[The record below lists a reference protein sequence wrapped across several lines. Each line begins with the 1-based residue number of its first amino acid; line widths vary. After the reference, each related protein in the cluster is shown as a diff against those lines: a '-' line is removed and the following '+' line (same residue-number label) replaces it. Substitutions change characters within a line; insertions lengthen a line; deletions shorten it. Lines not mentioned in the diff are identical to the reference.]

1 MVHDDDLNLDDFQL
15 DGSERYFSELDSLPW
30 NETPFVVIDTET
42 SGAYPLS
49 AELCEVAAVRIE
61 DGKIVGEYSSL
72 IKPTQ
77 TMSEKII
84 GIHGITNEMVADAP
98 PVAEVM
104 PKLHD
109 FIQGAVVLA
118 HHAPFDVGFLAWEFE
133 KLGLELPTEPVL
145 CTSLLSR
152 QLIKESPN
160 HKLQTLIGI
169 LNLDRGQAHR
179 ALDDA
184 RACWGVAHAC
194 FQRAAKDS
202 SSVATLERL
211 REIQIKEI
219 QWELYSIE
227 ALRATER
234 LSAVVEAT
242 EKQLE
247 VEIVYGGG
255 SRPGIERRLRPE
267 GIVRNPDGDYLVAW
281 CPIDQ
286 RSKRFYLP
294 KVKSSRLVEV
304 L

>member
-1 MVHDDDLNLDDFQL
+1 MVHDDDLNLDDFHL
-15 DGSERYFSELDSLPW
+15 DGSERYFSELDPLPW
-30 NETPFVVIDTET
+30 PEVPFVVIDTET
-42 SGAYPLS
+42 SGAYPMS
-49 AELCEVAAVRIE
+49 AELCEVAAIRVKG
-61 DGKIVGEYSSL
+61 GKIEGEYSSL
-72 IKPTQ
+72 IRPTQ
-77 TMSEKII
+77 IMSEKII

-98 PVAEVM
+98 DAAQII
-104 PKLHD
+104 PKFHD

-133 KLGLELPTEPVL
+133 KLGLELPQEPAL

-160 HKLQTLIGI
+160 HKLQTLIGV

-184 RACWGVAHAC
+184 RACWGVAQIC
-194 FQRAAKDS
+194 FQRAAKDAQ
-202 SSVATLERL
+202 SVANLERL
-211 REIQIKEI
+211 REVQIKEI
-219 QWELYSIE
+219 QWELYSLE
-227 ALRATER
+227 ALRANPR
-234 LSAVVEAT
+234 LQAVIEAT
-242 EKQLE
+242 ERQLE

-255 SRPGIERRLRPE
+255 TYPGVERRLRPE